1 MKKYILPIK
10 QVDRVIYDLIERGE
24 KRVETRV
31 AGPRYKDIK
40 DGDIVVFKCGSD
52 SFERIVKKVQKF
64 KSVDEMLDHY
74 DVKDIN
80 PKVNTIE
87 ELKSMYNSYSS
98 YTEKIKKYGIIAFE
112 LLK

>member
-1 MKKYILPIK
+1 MKKYILPIR
-10 QVDRVIYDLIERGE
+10 QVDRTTYDLIESGE
-24 KRVETRV
+24 KRVETRA

-40 DGDIVVFKCGSD
+40 DRDMVVFKCGND
-52 SFERIVKKVQKF
+52 SFERIVKKAQKF
-64 KSVDEMLDHY
+64 KSVDEVLNHY

-80 PKVNTIE
+80 PRVNTIE
-87 ELKSMYNSYSS
+87 ELKSMYNSFPS

>member
-1 MKKYILPIK
+1 MKKYILPIR
-10 QVDRVIYDLIERGE
+10 QIDRVTYNLIESGE
-24 KRVETRV
+24 KRVETRA

-40 DGDIVVFKCGSD
+40 NRDIVVFKCGKD

-80 PKVNTIE
+80 PRVSTIE
-87 ELKSMYNSYSS
+87 ELKSMYNSFYS
-98 YTEKIKKYGIIAFE
+98 YTEKIRKYGIIAFE